1 MNFKNYCIIIMGETK
16 GCKIEVVKIAEDT
29 PRFLEA
35 KGVTIATFLSVA
47 EPGEITEYFKS
58 FDRNFLVFHLDEDV
72 SGFNL
77 KDRNIQR
84 LLFGHLD
91 DSNDKTREIE
101 ERTNRLIEEINNKV
115 SIDKPK
121 SKKTNSRVDEI
132 MDKLRRKHEEEN
144 GKYTISDDMSQNEM
158 TDIINKILDKGT
170 ENLTEYDR
178 ETLTELSKRT
188 SL

>member
-58 FDRNFLVFHLDEDV
+58 FSRNFLVFELDKDV
-72 SGFNL
+72 SGYNL
-77 KDRNIQR
+77 NDKAIQK
-84 LLFGHLD
+84 LLFGHLEPKNIFQSYED
-91 DSNDKTREIE
+91 
-101 ERTNRLIEEINNKV
+101 RTNRLIEEINNKV
-115 SIDKPK
+115 NLN
-121 SKKTNSRVDEI
+121 KKTKEQEEKIRRNYEG
-132 MDKLRRKHEEEN
+132 MADKAMN
-144 GKYTISDDMSQNEM
+144 KYKITDNMSKDEM
-158 TDIINKILDKGT
+158 TSIINTILDKGT
-170 ENLTEYDR
+170 ENLTDYDR
-178 ETLTELSKRT
+178 ETLEDLSRRT

>member
-58 FDRNFLVFHLDEDV
+58 FSRNFLVFELDKDV
-72 SGFNL
+72 SGYNL
-77 KDRNIQR
+77 NDKAIQK
-84 LLFGHLD
+84 LLFGHLEPKNIFQSYED
-91 DSNDKTREIE
+91 
-101 ERTNRLIEEINNKV
+101 RTNRLIEEINNKV
-115 SIDKPK
+115 NLNK
-121 SKKTNSRVDEI
+121 SKKENKEEKKGKSSKRVQEI
-132 MDKLRRKHEEEN
+132 MDAVTN
-144 GKYTISDDMSQNEM
+144 GYRVTDDMTKDEM
-158 TDIINKILDKGT
+158 TKVINTILDKGT
-170 ENLTEYDR
+170 ENLTDYDR
-178 ETLTELSKRT
+178 KTLEDLSRRT